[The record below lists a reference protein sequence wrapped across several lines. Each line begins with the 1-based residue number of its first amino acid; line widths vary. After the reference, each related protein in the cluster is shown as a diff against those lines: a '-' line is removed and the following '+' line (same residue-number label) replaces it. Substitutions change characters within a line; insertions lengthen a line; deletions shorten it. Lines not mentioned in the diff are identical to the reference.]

1 MLFLKSNNIIH
12 CDIKPENILQSQ
24 NPNQVKL
31 IDLGTSC
38 FAGKKTN
45 HGYIQS
51 RYYRAPEVV
60 FGFNYSFQI
69 DMWSLACVLCELYRG
84 RPIFECEDERDLI
97 YAIMEYLD
105 VPPREFIINSRRN
118 RNFFDRKGLPFDKE
132 NSRGMLRTIKSKK
145 VNWFLKGA
153 DSYFIDFI
161 KRCLKWIPFERMT
174 PENALMHQWII
185 KDMNSECL
193 FNHKRK
199 IKSIKH
205 AWSNQFQI
213 AKEKCSISDNIYKL

>member
-38 FAGKKTN
+38 FDGKKTN

-161 KRCLKWIPFERMT
+161 KRCLK
-174 PENALMHQWII
+174 
-185 KDMNSECL
+185 
-193 FNHKRK
+193 
-199 IKSIKH
+199 
-205 AWSNQFQI
+205 
-213 AKEKCSISDNIYKL
+213 